1 MRPQQSVKQRSS
13 RGQDAPALSTRP
25 AAPGRLR
32 ALTIAAVVL
41 LLLAAVVWRE
51 PAELWLLRR
60 GPLSELQ
67 RYAERHPESIRAAQ
81 ALGEAALAAGQPRQ
95 AVESLAP
102 AAARFPAHAELRTL
116 YGRALLES
124 GQIAAA
130 HAELQVVVSALNPT
144 QAEPFWLL
152 GQTLERAER
161 AEEARTQYEAALQ
174 RDPRHTRALLRLGY
188 LTGTDGQLTD
198 AETFIRRAAAVE
210 PDSPEIGAALAEIQ
224 FRLGRP
230 AESAEAARRS
240 LRRNPN
246 GVKASFWL
254 ARSLHA
260 LDPLGNAAEA
270 EAAYRKAISAGG
282 DTADARVYLAQLLRR
297 QNRASEALQEVETTL
312 KENPLHKSSHYEL
325 SLCARVLGQPER
337 AAAAMRRFKELDRI
351 DREGSQLEYQVW
363 SEPQDVKR
371 RLALA
376 RFYVRNKRPDLA
388 RPQVERILREHPE
401 DPEARRLSAQIAAHP
416 EPTL

>member
-1 MRPQQSVKQRSS
+1 MQPPQSVKRGSS
-13 RGQDAPALSTRP
+13 RGHNASGPSAAPAET
-25 AAPGRLR
+25 GRLR
-32 ALTIAAVVL
+32 ALSLAAGCL
-41 LLLAAVVWRE
+41 LLLAAMVWRE

-60 GPLSELQ
+60 RPLPELQ
-67 RYAERHPESIRAAQ
+67 RYAERHPDSIRAAL

-95 AVESLAP
+95 AAESLAP
-102 AAARFPAHAELRTL
+102 AASRFPAHAELRTL
-116 YGRALLES
+116 YGRALLDS
-124 GQIAAA
+124 GQVGAA

-144 QAEPFWLL
+144 QAEPYWLL

-161 AEEARTQYEAALQ
+161 PEEARAQYETALK

-188 LTGTDGQLTD
+188 LTGTDGQLTE
-198 AETFIRRAAAVE
+198 AEAFIRRAAAVE
-210 PDSPEIGAALAEIQ
+210 PDSAEIAAALAEVL

-230 AESAEAARRS
+230 AESAEAARSS
-240 LRRNPN
+240 LRANPK

-282 DTADARVYLAQLLRR
+282 ETADARVYLAQLLRR
-297 QNRASEALQEVETTL
+297 RNRSREALQEMETNLTA
-312 KENPLHKSSHYEL
+312 NPLHKSSHYEL
-325 SLCARVLGQPER
+325 SLCARILGQPER

-363 SEPQDVKR
+363 SEPHDVKR

-376 RFYVRNKRPDLA
+376 QFYVRHRRPDLA